1 MANKSKWTNW
11 HSFGL
16 LVITIVT
23 ILLGLLLSYQ
33 KRLLTW
39 ILVML
44 LFTLF
49 AIVAGHG
56 LTGRFRGL
64 LIDEQNRMSLSRFQ
78 MVLWT
83 TMVLSGFFI
92 MALSNIAAGQE
103 SPLSIAIPSEI
114 WILMGISTTSLVAS
128 PLIKSTK
135 ESKTANDNEK
145 ERTFKLMAKQM
156 RISKDE
162 VEKKIENRG
171 QIVANRNIEDARF
184 SDLFSGEEVRD
195 AAHLDLGRVQM
206 FFFTVV
212 IVVAYAAA
220 IGTVLSSDAIKIEA
234 FPDLQQGMV
243 ALLGISHAGYLTKKA
258 IPRPESEKPE

>member
-1 MANKSKWTNW
+1 MADKPKWTNW

-16 LVITIVT
+16 LVIAIAI
-23 ILLGLLLSYQ
+23 ILLGLLIPHQ
-33 KRLLTW
+33 KRLLAW

-49 AIVAGHG
+49 AVVAGHG

-83 TMVLSGFFI
+83 TIVLSGFLI
-92 MALSNIAAGQE
+92 IALSNIAAGQE

-114 WILMGISTTSLVAS
+114 WLLMGISTISLVAS

-135 ESKTANDNEK
+135 ESKTANEKEK
-145 ERTFKLMAKQM
+145 ERNFELIAKQR
-156 RISKDE
+156 RISEDE
-162 VEKKIENRG
+162 VGEKIENRG
-171 QIVANRNIEDARF
+171 QIVANINIEDARF
-184 SDLFSGEEVRD
+184 SDMFSGEEVGN
-195 AAHLDLGRVQM
+195 AAYLDLGKVQM
-206 FFFTVV
+206 FFFTIV

-220 IGTVLSSDAIKIEA
+220 IGTMLSSDAIKIEA